1 MTLSGVTKQ
10 YPSAMALH
18 EVDLSFVE
26 GITGLLGENGAGK
39 STMIK
44 ILLGLIP
51 PTSGSVRVLGEDVTR
66 NPLVRSRLGYMP
78 EHDCL
83 PVEAP
88 AAEFL
93 CHMAEVSGLPAT
105 RARMRAADT
114 LRHVGLFEAR
124 HRSMGSYSTGMKQRV
139 KLAQALVHDPD
150 IVLLNE
156 PAAGLDPAGRDD
168 MLDLVRRTYR
178 EFGITVVFSSHLM
191 SDVERTCDRITV
203 LEGGRVARAG
213 EVAEYTAETRTLFIE
228 VDGNRERFVAALKA
242 RGIPVG
248 LADGGIAV
256 QGFDEELYDLVRD
269 ALVEAE
275 APLRRMAPRRREL
288 AELFTGVDDPRAVR
302 SAEVD
307 HGPAA
312 EDREAGGEDREPTG
326 ADR

>member
-1 MTLSGVTKQ
+1 MTLSRVTKQ
-10 YPSAMALH
+10 YAATVALH
-18 EVDLSFVE
+18 EVDLSFTE

-39 STMIK
+39 STTIK
-44 ILLGLIP
+44 ILLGLVP

-83 PVEAP
+83 PLEAP

-93 CHMAEVSGLPAT
+93 CHMAEVSGLPAS

-124 HRSMGSYSTGMKQRV
+124 HRPMGAYSTGMKQRV

-150 IVLLNE
+150 IVLLDE

-168 MLDLVRRTYR
+168 MLDLVRKTYR

-203 LEGGRVARAG
+203 LQGGRVAKSG
-213 EVAEYTAETRTLFIE
+213 EVAEYTAETQTLSS
-228 VDGNRERFVAALKA
+228 RWRA
-242 RGIPVG
+242 
-248 LADGGIAV
+248 
-256 QGFDEELYDLVRD
+256 
-269 ALVEAE
+269 
-275 APLRRMAPRRREL
+275 
-288 AELFTGVDDPRAVR
+288 TG
-302 SAEVD
+302 SASLP
-307 HGPAA
+307 H
-312 EDREAGGEDREPTG
+312 
-326 ADR
+326 

>member
-1 MTLSGVTKQ
+1 MTTAPETGALMTLGKVTKQ
-10 YPSAMALH
+10 YATTVALH
-18 EVDLSFVE
+18 EVDLSFTE

-39 STMIK
+39 STTIK

-83 PVEAP
+83 PIEAP

-124 HRSMGSYSTGMKQRV
+124 HRPMGTYSTGMKQRV

-150 IVLLNE
+150 IVLLDE

-168 MLDLVRRTYR
+168 MLDLVRKTYR

-203 LEGGRVARAG
+203 LQGGRVARSG

-228 VDGNRERFVAALKA
+228 VDGNRERFVSALRA
-242 RGIPVG
+242 RGVAVG
-248 LADGGIAV
+248 VGKGGVAV
-256 QGFDEELYDLVRD
+256 QGSDEGLFDLVRD

-288 AELFTGVDDPRAVR
+288 AELFTGV
-302 SAEVD
+302 
-307 HGPAA
+307 
-312 EDREAGGEDREPTG
+312 GEDRTEPVQAG
-326 ADR
+326 R

>member
-1 MTLSGVTKQ
+1 MTTTPETGALMTLGKVTKR
-10 YPSAMALH
+10 YAATVALH
-18 EVDLSFVE
+18 EVDLSFTE

-39 STMIK
+39 STTIK

-83 PVEAP
+83 PSEAP

-93 CHMAEVSGLPAT
+93 CHMAEVSGLPAA

-114 LRHVGLFEAR
+114 LRHVGLFESR
-124 HRSMGSYSTGMKQRV
+124 HRPMGTYSTGMKQRV

-150 IVLLNE
+150 IVLLDE

-168 MLDLVRRTYR
+168 MLGLVRKTYR

-203 LEGGRVARAG
+203 LQGGRVARSG
-213 EVAEYTAETRTLFIE
+213 EVAEYTAETRTLFVE
-228 VDGNRERFVAALKA
+228 VDGNRERFVSALKA
-242 RGIPVG
+242 RGVAVG
-248 LADGGIAV
+248 VGKGGVAV
-256 QGFDEELYDLVRD
+256 KGSDENLFDLVRD

-288 AELFTGVDDPRAVR
+288 AELFTGV
-302 SAEVD
+302 
-307 HGPAA
+307 
-312 EDREAGGEDREPTG
+312 GEDGAEPG
-326 ADR
+326 QGGR